1 MVNYLHRI
9 PVSRF
14 DLFLSGPPPPVISK
28 QVFRSLFFGCIDSLS
43 CQDIYIMPFELSD
56 ARQRCYFLRQV
67 RKCPV
72 ESFGY
77 TVMDMCVHCHKA
89 QGMEGCA
96 CHKVLSLS
104 FKCSFQKYAGSEN
117 WMRTWGFG
125 HVDLFPK
132 ATGLL
137 FQLFHQ
143 ASAHNY
149 LLVAKH
155 RDKQRFL
162 QGTFVNF
169 AYSYNIH
176 KFSSSLYPI
185 HISYLQKHHE
195 P

>member
-1 MVNYLHRI
+1 
-9 PVSRF
+9 
-14 DLFLSGPPPPVISK
+14 
-28 QVFRSLFFGCIDSLS
+28 
-43 CQDIYIMPFELSD
+43 MPFELSD

-77 TVMDMCVHCHKA
+77 TVMDMCVHCQKA
-89 QGMEGCA
+89 QGMEGCG
-96 CHKVLSLS
+96 HKVLS
-104 FKCSFQKYAGSEN
+104 FKCSFRKDAGSEN

-125 HVDLFPK
+125 HVDPFQK
-132 ATGLL
+132 ATGLS

-143 ASAHNY
+143 AFAHNY

-169 AYSYNIH
+169 GYSYNIH

-195 P
+195 PQHC